1 MKSLKPYGRH
11 INNLLIVT
19 SALLLSQNF
28 NQKCQAEESK
38 PVKFEQP
45 KPFRFGIDYLA
56 QPIVNPAGGTTSE
69 LSWLNGLW
77 LQLELGFGLNRKQ
90 EEWKEIDHWVF
101 KLETAVVRG
110 NSNYYKQVGAAY
122 PLQSMTSSGQWLS
135 DLSIRREPGK
145 SGIGVKAG
153 IFSLNPGFMESEIFN
168 HYVHSAINNTINNEV
183 LAIPIAPL
191 TSWGVQMDIQLPSA
205 NQSQQLRVG
214 AFTVVPTNTF
224 GQSIEPG
231 STPVNLN
238 GAIGLIQWQKGLS
251 NNQSNKNK
259 NPRAETHSVP
269 DVLPET
275 GVMVGGYWSDT
286 QSEQTLRQQQTI
298 LPDGINRGIYAT
310 STIALPSSVTGGLH
324 SRAWAAGHYGFD
336 WSNNPAPVSWGVGIL
351 LQGLLPGRPLDITGI
366 ACSSTGFSPSINPGQ
381 TQESLME
388 INHQIHISPNLSL
401 KPFAQVIL
409 SPSGIPSRPSIL
421 ATGIQAAIQF

>member
-1 MKSLKPYGRH
+1 MKRLRPYGCH
-11 INNLLIVT
+11 IKHLLIVT
-19 SALLLSQNF
+19 VALILSQNI
-28 NQKCQAEESK
+28 NLECRAEEQK
-38 PVKFEQP
+38 QVRFEQP

-56 QPIVNPAGGTTSE
+56 QPIVNPAGGRTSE

-90 EEWKEIDHWVF
+90 EEWQEIDHWVF

-153 IFSLNPGFMESEIFN
+153 IFSLNPGFMESAIFN

-191 TSWGVQMDIQLPSA
+191 TSWGVQMDIQLPSDD
-205 NQSQQLRVG
+205 QSQQLRIG

-238 GAIGLIQWQKGLS
+238 GAIGLIQWQRGLS
-251 NNQSNKNK
+251 NHQSNKNK
-259 NPRAETHSVP
+259 NPRAETHSIP
-269 DVLPET
+269 DVLPEA
-275 GVMVGGYWSDT
+275 GIMIGGYWSDT
-286 QSEQTLRQQQTI
+286 QPEQKPNTQQTE

-336 WSNNPAPVSWGVGIL
+336 WSNNPAPVSWGLGIL
-351 LQGLLPGRPLDITGI
+351 LQGLIPGRPLDITGI
-366 ACSSTGFSPSINPGQ
+366 AGSSTGFSPSINPVQ

-401 KPFAQVIL
+401 KPFAQLIL